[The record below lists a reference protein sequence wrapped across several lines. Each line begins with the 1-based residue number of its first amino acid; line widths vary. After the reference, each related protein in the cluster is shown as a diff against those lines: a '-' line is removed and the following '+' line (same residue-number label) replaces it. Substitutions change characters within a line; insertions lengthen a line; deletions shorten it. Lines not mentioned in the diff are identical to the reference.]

1 MAHVTALPMLAQG
14 AGSNRVVKGARI
26 EHVCGDPSLGSEKD
40 HDYGLRIVKTA
51 LRAIQ
56 MEISHPTI
64 FDPTDLEPTEE
75 VVNAS

>member
-26 EHVCGDPSLGSEKD
+26 EHVCGDPSLGTEKD
-40 HDYGLRIVKTA
+40 HEFGLRIVKTA
-51 LRAIQ
+51 LRAMQ
-56 MEISHPTI
+56 MEISQPTI
-64 FDPTDLEPTEE
+64 FDPIDLEPNEE